1 MTCADNANA
10 LAAKGEPHGQHTPID
25 KTEAEVPLFFGTV
38 AEVFRNDTVWIE
50 KCVLCSLE
58 PDAMLAPVQQVLS
71 AVPFKADIWRRMAR
85 LPYKSMVVTFR
96 LEVPKSFSR
105 ELRYSR
111 HLIEQPIEGI

>member
-1 MTCADNANA
+1 MSKVFGNQTQRIQKCA
-10 LAAKGEPHGQHTPID
+10 LGK
-25 KTEAEVPLFFGTV
+25 F
-38 AEVFRNDTVWIE
+38 
-50 KCVLCSLE
+50 E

>member
-10 LAAKGEPHGQHTPID
+10 LAAKGEPHGQHTAID

-58 PDAMLAPVQQVLS
+58 PDAILAPVQQVLS
-71 AVPFKADIWRRMAR
+71 AVPFK
-85 LPYKSMVVTFR
+85 
-96 LEVPKSFSR
+96 
-105 ELRYSR
+105 SR
-111 HLIEQPIEGI
+111 HSASYGKITIQKYGCHLSIGSAKVV